1 MGNLAGT
8 LFEKPLFQHDLE
20 HQDSLTLNEHLADE
34 IAHLCFEPVFAHK
47 QENTSTQCRTA
58 PYKTAPPYLKDNPL
72 LPGMDKIDIFEAEK
86 TRTASM
92 FECAKW
98 AAGVYSSYKW
108 APQFLPEEVSANALL
123 ELKKKAGEEFIVFG
137 GKSRSEI
144 LKELKLRYI
153 ATCVGSMVVGWTASH
168 AIDRIIFPRDQ
179 YLEGTLVGDVVG
191 IGLAIGIPNWRS
203 KAMCVAGTHLL
214 GKTVDHWRQPV
225 FPTRR

>member
-8 LFEKPLFQHDLE
+8 WFEKPLFQHDLD
-20 HQDSLTLNEHLADE
+20 HQDSLTMNEHLADE
-34 IAHLCFEPVFAHK
+34 IAHHCFEPMLAQK
-47 QENTSTQCRTA
+47 QESTSSR
-58 PYKTAPPYLKDNPL
+58 YKTAPPYLKDNPL
-72 LPGMDKIDIFEAEK
+72 LPGMDNVDIFEAEK

-108 APQFLPEEVSANALL
+108 APQFLPEEVSTNALL
-123 ELKKKAGEEFIVFG
+123 GLKKKAGEEFIVFG
-137 GKSRSEI
+137 SKTRSEI

-168 AIDRIIFPRDQ
+168 AMDRIMFPRDQ

-191 IGLAIGIPNWRS
+191 IGLAIGIPNWRA
-203 KAMCVAGTHLL
+203 KAMCVTGTHLL
-214 GKTVDHWRQPV
+214 GKTIDHWRQPV
-225 FPTRR
+225 YPTRK

>member
-8 LFEKPLFQHDLE
+8 LFEKPLFQKELDH
-20 HQDSLTLNEHLADE
+20 HDSLTMNERLADE
-34 IAHLCFEPVFAHK
+34 IAHLCFEPVFAQK
-47 QENTSTQCRTA
+47 QENTSAQCKTA
-58 PYKTAPPYLKDNPL
+58 PYKTLPPYLKDNPL
-72 LPGMDKIDIFEAEK
+72 LPGMDNIDIFEAEK
-86 TRTASM
+86 TRTASI
-92 FECAKW
+92 FECTKW

-108 APQFLPEEVSANALL
+108 APQFLPEEVSSNALL
-123 ELKKKAGEEFIVFG
+123 GLKKKAGEEFIVFG
-137 GKSRSEI
+137 SKSRSEI

-168 AIDRIIFPRDQ
+168 AMDRIIFPRDQ

-191 IGLAIGIPNWRS
+191 IGLAIGIPKWRA

-214 GKTVDHWRQPV
+214 GKAVDHWRQPV